1 MSDTITKRDIKHQL
15 DNDGYQS
22 SYDEIAVAAQVKA
35 TQIGGKTWSNLPAYT
50 ILSTSEID
58 DENGQL
64 AAKLH
69 VTDQS
74 DLIIEELTTGR
85 SFLIKLANI
94 IGAACQA
101 IQFMDKHANNAHI
114 ARLYAEHFHPEE
126 ADMIAALKMVEQGLL
141 YPALDKYGEDQLT
154 PVLAF
159 GRSLIDGI
167 GVPDAAEETP
177 ED

>member
-1 MSDTITKRDIKHQL
+1 MSDTITKRDIKHEL
-15 DNDGYQS
+15 DNDGYQAG
-22 SYDEIAVAAQVKA
+22 YEEIAVAAQVKA
-35 TQIGGKTWSNLPAYT
+35 TQIAGKTWSNLPAYT

-114 ARLYAEHFHPEE
+114 ARFYAENFHPDQEE
-126 ADMIAALKMVEQGLL
+126 MIAALKMVERGEL
-141 YPALDKYGEDQLT
+141 YPALDKYGQDQLT

-167 GVPDAAEETP
+167 GVPDEADAAPEE
-177 ED
+177 

>member
-1 MSDTITKRDIKHQL
+1 MSDTITTRDIQHHL

-22 SYDEIAVAAQVKA
+22 GYPEIAVAAQVKA
-35 TQIGGKTWSNLPAYT
+35 TQIAGKTWSNLPAYT

-58 DENGQL
+58 DESGKL
-64 AAKLH
+64 SAMLH

-74 DLIIEELTTGR
+74 DFIIEEHTTGR
-85 SFLIKLANI
+85 TFLVKLTNI
-94 IGAACQA
+94 IGAVCQA
-101 IQFMDKHANNAHI
+101 IQFMDTHANNAHI
-114 ARLYAEHFHPEE
+114 ARFYAEQFHAEE

-141 YPALDKYGEDQLT
+141 YPALDKYGQDRLV

-167 GVPDAAEETP
+167 GVPDTADEGPEE
-177 ED
+177 